1 MTTIDEAIRDL
12 ERASRTLQED
22 QGRIARANA
31 RTRVKQAL
39 RRVVAAMDATFPL
52 IRKERVIRASMTP
65 IAKKRRERARRLQTF
80 TSTVA
85 VSNGVA
91 VSLIALGVRVVKNPD
106 TRDTT
111 KPFRAPPWAAKAY
124 EQNVVS
130 HQAIRQATRS
140 TTARRKIEALLRLRQ
155 PAAP

>member
-1 MTTIDEAIRDL
+1 MTIHDAIRDL
-12 ERASRTLQED
+12 ERACRTLQAE
-22 QGRIARANA
+22 QGRLARANA
-31 RTRVKQAL
+31 RTRVKRAVK
-39 RRVVAAMDATFPL
+39 RVIATMDEEFPL

-65 IAKKRRERARRLQTF
+65 IAKKRRERARRLRTF

-106 TRDTT
+106 TRDAT
-111 KPFRAPPWAAKAY
+111 KPFRAPPWAVKAY

-130 HQAIRQATRS
+130 HQAIKQATRS